1 MKEDLL
7 KNKFQRL
14 DVYLYKVRLFKSRSS
29 ANKAC
34 SQGYIFLNDKVAKSS
49 SNVNID
55 DLIIIHGA
63 FKIKTYKV
71 LGFPEKNL
79 KKSDAKLLVSFISEK
94 EISIIC

>member
-1 MKEDLL
+1 M
-7 KNKFQRL
+7 
-14 DVYLYKVRLFKSRSS
+14 

-49 SNVNID
+49 SNVKID

-71 LGFPEKNL
+71 SGFPEKNL
-79 KKSDAKLLVSFISEK
+79 KKSDAKLLVSCISEK
-94 EISIIC
+94 EIKY